1 MKTLEVKARGK
12 VAKGNEAITAL
23 YLLLTQGVTLGCHYT
38 DTELPPEE
46 RITWRPIKKN
56 GEVIGSVSWSYTD
69 EESGEIV
76 RALELG
82 ASIQR
87 KVKERRGRDV
97 KVFVRA

>member
-1 MKTLEVKARGK
+1 MKTLEVKAKGK

-69 EESGEIV
+69 EITKETVWAIE
-76 RALELG
+76 RALRRERVE
-82 ASIQR
+82 I
-87 KVKERRGRDV
+87 KVAG
-97 KVFVRA
+97 

>member
-1 MKTLEVKARGK
+1 METLTVKANGKTFKGSEAVTSLFILLSKEVK
-12 VAKGNEAITAL
+12 
-23 YLLLTQGVTLGCHYT
+23 LGCHYT

-87 KVKERRGRDV
+87 KAKERRRENV
-97 KVFVRA
+97 KVIVRH